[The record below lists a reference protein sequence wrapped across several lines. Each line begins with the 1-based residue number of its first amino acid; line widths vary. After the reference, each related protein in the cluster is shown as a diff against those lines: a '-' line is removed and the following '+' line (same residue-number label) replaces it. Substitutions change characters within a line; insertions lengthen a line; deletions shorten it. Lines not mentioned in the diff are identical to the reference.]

1 LAAKPEGVVDVV
13 IPARNEEQGV
23 AQVVAAVP
31 PRAVRSVIVV
41 DNGSIDAT
49 ARRAEDA
56 GAIVVREPRAG
67 YGAACLR
74 GIAHLA
80 ALPRHPDM
88 VVFMAGSG
96 CDDPADIPRL
106 LQPLRENLFDLV
118 VGSRVLGQAPL
129 NSGQKAGNFVAVSLI
144 RAIYGHRY
152 TDVSPF
158 RAIRYPALIAL
169 GLRDPGYGFLVEM
182 QVKALK
188 TGLRIA
194 ECPVS
199 YRPAGRRVGKLDT
212 LRGTVEA
219 SAHALFQIFRHSTAR

>member
-1 LAAKPEGVVDVV
+1 MV
-13 IPARNEEQGV
+13 IPARNEEEGV
-23 AQVVAAVP
+23 ARVVGGVP

-41 DNGSIDAT
+41 DNGSEDQT

-56 GAIVVREPRAG
+56 GAVVVREPRPG

-74 GIAHLA
+74 GIAHLQS
-80 ALPRHPDM
+80 LPRPPDV
-88 VVFMAGSG
+88 VVFMSATG
-96 CDDPADIPRL
+96 CDDAVDIPRL
-106 LQPLRENLFDLV
+106 LSPLRENLFDLV

-158 RAIRYPALIAL
+158 RAVRFPALIAL

-199 YRPAGRRVGKLDT
+199 YLPAGRRVGKLDT
-212 LRGTVEA
+212 IRGTVGN
-219 SAHALFQIFRHSTAR
+219 SAQVLFQIFRHSTAR

>member
-1 LAAKPEGVVDVV
+1 LPPARSFDVDVV
-13 IPARNEEQGV
+13 IPARDEEQGV
-23 AQVVAAVP
+23 ARVIAAMPLRV
-31 PRAVRSVIVV
+31 VRSVVVV
-41 DNGSIDAT
+41 DNGSRDAT

-56 GAIVVREPRAG
+56 GAIVVREPREG

-74 GIAHLA
+74 GIAHLS
-80 ALPRHPDM
+80 ALPRPPDV
-88 VVFMAGSG
+88 VVFMSATG
-96 CDDPADIPRL
+96 CDDPADVPRL
-106 LQPLRENLFDLV
+106 VQPLRENLFDLV

-129 NSGQKAGNFVAVSLI
+129 NSGQKAGNLVATSLI

-158 RAIRYPALIAL
+158 RSIRYPALVAL
-169 GLRDPGYGFLVEM
+169 GLRDQGYGFLVEM

-199 YRPAGRRVGKLDT
+199 YRPAGRRVGALST
-212 LRGTVEA
+212 VRGTALA
-219 SAHALFQIFRHSTAR
+219 SAQALFQIFRHSTAR